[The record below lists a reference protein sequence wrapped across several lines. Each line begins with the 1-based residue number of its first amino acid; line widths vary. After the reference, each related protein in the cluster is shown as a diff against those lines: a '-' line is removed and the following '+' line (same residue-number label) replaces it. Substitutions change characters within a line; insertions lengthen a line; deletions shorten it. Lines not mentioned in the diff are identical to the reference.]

1 MPLLRTKPI
10 VRPFPYVFAVSTCA
24 TGTADGLLIHL
35 SRGSVWASDDP
46 LVIHRQD
53 LFSDTP
59 PELCRTTPP
68 TTVGELR
75 GERLPNL

>member
-1 MPLLRTKPI
+1 MPLLRSKPV
-10 VRPFPYVFAVSTCA
+10 VRPYPYCFAVSTCA

-46 LVIHRQD
+46 LLVHRPE
-53 LFSDTP
+53 LFADEP
-59 PELCRTTPP
+59 PELCRTTAP

-75 GERLPNL
+75 GERLTNR

>member
-1 MPLLRTKPI
+1 MPLLRSKPV
-10 VRPFPYVFAVSTCA
+10 VRPYPYCFAVSTCA

-46 LVIHRQD
+46 LVVHRPE
-53 LFSDTP
+53 LFADEP
-59 PELCRTTPP
+59 PELCRTTAP

-75 GERLPNL
+75 GERLPNR

>member
-1 MPLLRTKPI
+1 MSPLLHKPI
-10 VRPFPYVFAVSTCA
+10 TRPNPYVFALSTCA
-24 TGTADGLLIHL
+24 TGTEDGLLIHL

-46 LVIHRQD
+46 LVVHRPE
-53 LFSDTP
+53 LFADTP

-75 GERLPNL
+75 GERL

>member
-1 MPLLRTKPI
+1 
-10 VRPFPYVFAVSTCA
+10 
-24 TGTADGLLIHL
+24 
-35 SRGSVWASDDP
+35 VWASDDP